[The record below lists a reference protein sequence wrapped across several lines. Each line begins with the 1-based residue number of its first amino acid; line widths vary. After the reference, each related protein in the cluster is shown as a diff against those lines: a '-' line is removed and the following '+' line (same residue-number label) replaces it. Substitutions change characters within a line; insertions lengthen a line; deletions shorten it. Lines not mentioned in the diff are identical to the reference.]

1 MSWRALARLPRA
13 LVISTRPT
21 VGPML
26 VQRRPSTRIDKMIAT
41 RVTESYARLLLNS
54 KDGDS
59 RHVVIDKIGAYE
71 VRLLE
76 IPSVNGRQAASL
88 WVELYDRGLRTGVDS
103 CKCGDVGEVIE
114 AARFLLTQAT
124 RIQNE
129 AA

>member
-1 MSWRALARLPRA
+1 
-13 LVISTRPT
+13 
-21 VGPML
+21 
-26 VQRRPSTRIDKMIAT
+26 MIAT

-76 IPSVNGRQAASL
+76 IPSVNARQAASL

-103 CKCGDVGEVIE
+103 CKCGDVGEAIE